1 MVTTSVTQDVRPIES
16 LLCGVSGWRVRL
28 GERIWPGYH
37 VSKITCYTENGEMA
51 VVPWFAVWVSD
62 HRNEITTIA
71 QRIPGKNVHVRYEQ
85 P

>member
-16 LLCGVSGWRVRL
+16 LCDEGWSVHI
-28 GERIWPGYH
+28 GDEIWQGYH
-37 VSKITCYTENGEMA
+37 VTKITCYTENGEMA
-51 VVPWFAVWVSD
+51 EVPWFAVWVTD
-62 HRNEITTIA
+62 ERNEITTIA